1 MTTLDDKLEAVKTSL
16 IAHGE
21 GRLSD
26 EELKKLAK
34 VIDRTPTSQEE
45 EDQQKKKDYFFTINS
60 LFFIQKN

>member
-34 VIDRTPTSQEE
+34 VIDRTPTIEE
-45 EDQQKKKDYFFTINS
+45 EDDEE
-60 LFFIQKN
+60 